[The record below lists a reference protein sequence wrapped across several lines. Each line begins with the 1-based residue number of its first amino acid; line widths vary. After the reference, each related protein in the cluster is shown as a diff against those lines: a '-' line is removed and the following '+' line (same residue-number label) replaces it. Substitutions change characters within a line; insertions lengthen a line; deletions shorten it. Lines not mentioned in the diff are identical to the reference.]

1 MTNARKTREIVSRY
15 IPNDDYD
22 NAASRERCKLM
33 VMDMAEYKDELI
45 QKFKH
50 HADAMYS
57 AMQNLSTDASQV
69 RKAMEDY
76 HSFLFKEYYND

>member
-1 MTNARKTREIVSRY
+1 MTNEKKVKEIASRN

-22 NAASRERCKLM
+22 TAASYEHCKLM
-33 VMDMAEYKDELI
+33 LMEMAEYKDELI

-50 HADAMYS
+50 HADEMYS
-57 AMQNLSTDASQV
+57 AMQNLSTDTSPI

-76 HSFLFKEYYND
+76 RNFLFTEYYTD